1 MTKKKRKSRE
11 ITLEPTPIFNDV
23 KCIELGQE
31 EETMTEN
38 SMTNMESKETLQ
50 NVESE
55 QTVDEA
61 FAQAVGLIPDE
72 LIEVADEKQ
81 FERSTETVSVKT
93 IVNRYKKGNITIP
106 ACQRLYVWKQS
117 DVDLLLDSINH
128 NFPIGILMLGDC
140 DGKKYLLDG
149 LQRLTSIVASLNR
162 TDLTKEQKN
171 AILEY
176 RIVVETI
183 RGMDMDDM
191 NAFIQRCNMGVKMSS
206 ATKHRAGLPSSLF
219 DLVVGLAGKEAY
231 RTLKT
236 NRTFTTGAHNELI
249 AMHSLLTAAKLFGGK
264 NTASEL
270 CKRMKA
276 GEDLVLQ
283 NQHIAEKMIDFV
295 INAFVDMPRFLK
307 DDKHY
312 MERDVQDTADHL
324 SVKGLNTNFVSAV
337 FRILMKHPEMTQ
349 RELQEMILHIF
360 EGTKAIKE
368 YSATTARNA
377 SDERNMSNRLV
388 FLEGLLQ
395 ETREKL
401 KDIDTSNAWSLEEDK
416 PEQTEEP
423 QQEDAVDDE
432 IELVDAEVVE
442 DTNPQTTQESE
453 IVDIDAEAPDAAQE
467 SSDKYTTGDLIEL
480 EQYPYSRFCEDYDK
494 ETLTTVDG
502 VVSVAFKEL
511 TEEEKRQVY
520 MAKIN
525 HDDEMIDRVVAKRA
539 AIFELTQE

>member
-1 MTKKKRKSRE
+1 M
-11 ITLEPTPIFNDV
+11 
-23 KCIELGQE
+23 
-31 EETMTEN
+31 
-38 SMTNMESKETLQ
+38 
-50 NVESE
+50 
-55 QTVDEA
+55 
-61 FAQAVGLIPDE
+61 
-72 LIEVADEKQ
+72 
-81 FERSTETVSVKT
+81 
-93 IVNRYKKGNITIP
+93 
-106 ACQRLYVWKQS
+106 
-117 DVDLLLDSINH
+117 
-128 NFPIGILMLGDC
+128 
-140 DGKKYLLDG
+140 
-149 LQRLTSIVASLNR
+149 
-162 TDLTKEQKN
+162 
-171 AILEY
+171 
-176 RIVVETI
+176 
-183 RGMDMDDM
+183 
-191 NAFIQRCNMGVKMSS
+191 
-206 ATKHRAGLPSSLF
+206 
-219 DLVVGLAGKEAY
+219 
-231 RTLKT
+231 
-236 NRTFTTGAHNELI
+236 
-249 AMHSLLTAAKLFGGK
+249 
-264 NTASEL
+264 
-270 CKRMKA
+270 
-276 GEDLVLQ
+276 VLQ

-295 INAFVDMPRFLK
+295 IHAFVDMPRFLK

-401 KDIDTSNAWSLEEDK
+401 KDIDTSKAWSLEEDE

-432 IELVDAEVVE
+432 IEMVDAEVVE

-453 IVDIDAEAPDAAQE
+453 IVDIDVEASDAAQE
-467 SSDKYTTGDLIEL
+467 SSDKYTTGDFIEL
-480 EQYPYSRFCEDYDK
+480 EQYPYDRFCEDYDK
-494 ETLTTVDG
+494 ETLSTVDG

-511 TEEEKRQVY
+511 TEEEKRSVY

-539 AIFELTQE
+539 AILELTQE

>member
-1 MTKKKRKSRE
+1 
-11 ITLEPTPIFNDV
+11 
-23 KCIELGQE
+23 
-31 EETMTEN
+31 
-38 SMTNMESKETLQ
+38 
-50 NVESE
+50 
-55 QTVDEA
+55 
-61 FAQAVGLIPDE
+61 
-72 LIEVADEKQ
+72 
-81 FERSTETVSVKT
+81 
-93 IVNRYKKGNITIP
+93 
-106 ACQRLYVWKQS
+106 
-117 DVDLLLDSINH
+117 
-128 NFPIGILMLGDC
+128 
-140 DGKKYLLDG
+140 
-149 LQRLTSIVASLNR
+149 
-162 TDLTKEQKN
+162 
-171 AILEY
+171 
-176 RIVVETI
+176 
-183 RGMDMDDM
+183 
-191 NAFIQRCNMGVKMSS
+191 
-206 ATKHRAGLPSSLF
+206 
-219 DLVVGLAGKEAY
+219 
-231 RTLKT
+231 
-236 NRTFTTGAHNELI
+236 
-249 AMHSLLTAAKLFGGK
+249 MHSLLTAAKLFGGK

-270 CKRMKA
+270 CKRMKS

-295 INAFVDMPRFLK
+295 IHAFVDMPRFLK

-401 KDIDTSNAWSLEEDK
+401 KDIDTSKAWSLEEDE

-432 IELVDAEVVE
+432 IEMVDAEVVE

-453 IVDIDAEAPDAAQE
+453 IVDIDVEASDAAQE
-467 SSDKYTTGDLIEL
+467 SSDKYTTGDFIEL
-480 EQYPYSRFCEDYDK
+480 EQYPYDRFCEDYDK
-494 ETLTTVDG
+494 ETLSTVDG

-511 TEEEKRQVY
+511 TEEEKRSVY

-539 AIFELTQE
+539 AILELTQE

>member
-1 MTKKKRKSRE
+1 
-11 ITLEPTPIFNDV
+11 
-23 KCIELGQE
+23 
-31 EETMTEN
+31 MTEN

-401 KDIDTSNAWSLEEDK
+401 KDIDTSKAWSFEEDE

-453 IVDIDAEAPDAAQE
+453 IVDIDTETSDAAQE

-480 EQYPYSRFCEDYDK
+480 EQYPYNRFCEDYDK
-494 ETLTTVDG
+494 ENLTTVDG

>member
-1 MTKKKRKSRE
+1 
-11 ITLEPTPIFNDV
+11 
-23 KCIELGQE
+23 
-31 EETMTEN
+31 MTEN

-295 INAFVDMPRFLK
+295 IHAFVDMPRFLK

-401 KDIDTSNAWSLEEDK
+401 KDIDTSKAWSLEEDK

-525 HDDEMIDRVVAKRA
+525 HDDETIDRVVAKRA
-539 AIFELTQE
+539 AILELTQE

>member
-1 MTKKKRKSRE
+1 VTKKKRKSRE

-23 KCIELGQE
+23 KCIELGQG

-38 SMTNMESKETLQ
+38 SMTNTEIKETLQ
-50 NVESE
+50 NVETE

-401 KDIDTSNAWSLEEDK
+401 KDIDTSKAWSFEEE
-416 PEQTEEP
+416 PVQTES
-423 QQEDAVDDE
+423 QQEDE
-432 IELVDAEVVE
+432 IELVDAEVVD
-442 DTNPQTTQESE
+442 DTNPCETQENE
-453 IVDIDAEAPDAAQE
+453 IVDIDTEASDVAQE
-467 SSDKYTTGDLIEL
+467 SSDKYTTGDFVEL
-480 EQYPYSRFCEDYDK
+480 EQYPYDRFCEDYDK

>member
-23 KCIELGQE
+23 KCIELGQG

-38 SMTNMESKETLQ
+38 SMTNTEIKETLQ
-50 NVESE
+50 NVETE

-61 FAQAVGLIPDE
+61 FAHAVGLIPDE

-401 KDIDTSNAWSLEEDK
+401 KDIDTSKAWSFEEE
-416 PEQTEEP
+416 PVQTES
-423 QQEDAVDDE
+423 QQEDE
-432 IELVDAEVVE
+432 IELVDAEVVD
-442 DTNPQTTQESE
+442 DTNPCETQENE
-453 IVDIDAEAPDAAQE
+453 IVDIDTEASDVAQE
-467 SSDKYTTGDLIEL
+467 SSDKYTTGDFVEL
-480 EQYPYSRFCEDYDK
+480 EQYPYDRFCEDYDK

>member
-31 EETMTEN
+31 EETMTES
-38 SMTNMESKETLQ
+38 SMTNTEIKETLQ
-50 NVESE
+50 NVETE

-401 KDIDTSNAWSLEEDK
+401 KDIDTSKAWSFEEE
-416 PEQTEEP
+416 PVQTES
-423 QQEDAVDDE
+423 QQEDE
-432 IELVDAEVVE
+432 IELVDAEVVD
-442 DTNPQTTQESE
+442 DTNPCETQENE
-453 IVDIDAEAPDAAQE
+453 IVDIDTEASDVAQE
-467 SSDKYTTGDLIEL
+467 SSDKYTTGDFVEL
-480 EQYPYSRFCEDYDK
+480 EQYPYDRFCEDYDK